1 MKQAE
6 FRMNFLFAI
15 PRFIPLCFRMFSDVA
30 SRTRKLFTFVWGIGS
45 PIGKEAFWSPGLSR
59 FKRCIDS
66 PLEKSQ
72 KTVIRTL
79 CLPGEKNK
87 KKKQVWHNQIA
98 ANWKLL
104 CKLTEKQPAFH
115 VRQYN
120 KSYRGAIFWYKWA
133 LGQLPWFRSI
143 FISPAFF
150 KIEMETRPFFKS
162 NHSENGYFFGV

>member
-1 MKQAE
+1 MSPLGLG
-6 FRMNFLFAI
+6 NCLLLFGESV
-15 PRFIPLCFRMFSDVA
+15 PQLG
-30 SRTRKLFTFVWGIGS
+30 RKLFGAQGFLDSRGALTPLWRKARRRLFEPFVFQAKKK
-45 PIGKEAFWSPGLSR
+45 KE
-59 FKRCIDS
+59 
-66 PLEKSQ
+66 
-72 KTVIRTL
+72 
-79 CLPGEKNK
+79 

-115 VRQYN
+115 GRQYN
-120 KSYRGAIFWYKWA
+120 KSYRGAIFWYKRA